1 MKVSKTPA
9 VLAAALLGLCSMP
22 ALAADEVP
30 AVVSF
35 AGEANMPSL
44 KDAKARDKFN
54 LTLSDAQVITSF
66 NLECKGGTSALG
78 GLVKGNEECAVA
90 GNGTIINPRNAA
102 EKFPRTQ
109 YSGGFVVQ
117 PDGATDMSKVLV
129 SYLAVGKVPAST
141 GNLMGVIH
149 LKPENPSPT
158 AGALKETILKRLRK
172 EAGDTGSLLDNRV
185 DTVEIPDLFMP
196 SAGFASDKGCNWRG
210 SMAFAYQSESWFM
223 NLTATCAGQ
232 TFALKGN
239 MPWIDAPGAKDRT
252 QYNLLLT
259 LPAAEAA
266 SDDAMFAAPSGDS
279 DLFATANGIS
289 GTIVMDESLHVDT
302 VVDGKTERL
311 PTKTKI
317 SGSLTGHGVPLD
329 TVRSLSNLI
338 GLLSRTF
345 FGA

>member
-1 MKVSKTPA
+1 MSICNTQSILATTLAAILTTP
-9 VLAAALLGLCSMP
+9 VLAA
-22 ALAADEVP
+22 EVP
-30 AVVSF
+30 AVVTF
-35 AGEANMPSL
+35 GGEANMPTL
-44 KDAKARDKFN
+44 KDPKAHDKFN
-54 LTLSDAQVITSF
+54 LTLSDGQVITSF

-90 GNGTIINPRNAA
+90 GNGTIINPSNPA

-117 PDGATDMSKVLV
+117 PSGATDMSKVLV
-129 SYLAVGKVPAST
+129 SYLAVGKVPASS
-141 GNLMGVIH
+141 GSLNGVIN

-158 AGALKETILKRLRK
+158 AGMLKDLVLKRLRK
-172 EAGDTGSLLDNRV
+172 EAGDTGSLMDTRV
-185 DTVEIPDLFMP
+185 DTVEMPDLFMP

-223 NLTATCAGQ
+223 DLTASCGGKTY
-232 TFALKGN
+232 ALKGN
-239 MPWIDAPGAKDRT
+239 MPWIDSPGAKDRT

-259 LPAAEAA
+259 LPSAEAA
-266 SDDAMFAAPSGDS
+266 SDDAMFATPSGDG
-279 DLFATANGIS
+279 DMFATANGIS
-289 GTIVMDESLHVDT
+289 GTIVMDESLYVET

-311 PTKTKI
+311 PTRVKI